1 MLSGAVGSDDN
12 GTYIEISVYAY
23 LMGKTFTYTI
33 DGNESGSYHIRS
45 YYEFSKTLGNDKLVT
60 LVERFAK
67 YCESA
72 EAYKA
77 SFGN

>member
-1 MLSGAVGSDDN
+1 MVGSDGN

-23 LMGKTFTYTI
+23 LMGKTIEYRI
-33 DGNESGSYHIRS
+33 DGASVGSYHLNS
-45 YYEFSKTLGNDKLVT
+45 YYEFSKTLGNDKLVS

-72 EAYKA
+72 DDYRRAVIEN
-77 SFGN
+77 GN